1 MLLRCHRSLRCRYPL
16 RATIRRLRDDG
27 DNESRMRVLERLN
40 SNFLNLQIREYCL
53 LFKLNARFLAGQA
66 GSGIVVSVLH
76 LAFLA
81 ISCFDKGEVCV
92 FLGFGST
99 MNPLLMFASP
109 TLSASEMTKCVC
121 AMMTSTTN
129 NALFRGVPRRASQ
142 PRHTCGCSRLGQGQQ
157 HGNQFKRNQVSNPS
171 RSFTTKHKAVACPAD
186 ADCSLD
192 IWLAVSGLKVRLY
205 SRVEII
211 PNEHDIKITR
221 SCVLL
226 GVTLDCCFAT
236 LYAYAKCLMGSGFSD
251 STVQKDIRSWPFIVV
266 EGYADN
272 FCPHGTSCKKFRSRA
287 TPKTLFLV
295 LETAKGMMGK
305 KYNEDA
311 ELHKLKANVRQ
322 SGRST
327 CATLLRP
334 TCPSP
339 AWFKDHFINL
349 LYVYA

>member
-1 MLLRCHRSLRCRYPL
+1 
-16 RATIRRLRDDG
+16 
-27 DNESRMRVLERLN
+27 
-40 SNFLNLQIREYCL
+40 
-53 LFKLNARFLAGQA
+53 
-66 GSGIVVSVLH
+66 
-76 LAFLA
+76 
-81 ISCFDKGEVCV
+81 
-92 FLGFGST
+92 

-109 TLSASEMTKCVC
+109 TLSASKMTKC

-157 HGNQFKRNQVSNPS
+157 HGNQFKRNQLALLMLIAAWISGS
-171 RSFTTKHKAVACPAD
+171 QF
-186 ADCSLD
+186 
-192 IWLAVSGLKVRLY
+192 WLESSVVTMFMY

-236 LYAYAKCLMGSGFSD
+236 LYAYAKHLMGSRFSD

-266 EGYADN
+266 E
-272 FCPHGTSCKKFRSRA
+272 
-287 TPKTLFLV
+287 
-295 LETAKGMMGK
+295 ETEKGMMGK

-322 SGRST
+322 SGQST
-327 CATLLRP
+327 CATLLRL

>member
-109 TLSASEMTKCVC
+109 TLLASEMTKCVC
-121 AMMTSTTN
+121 VSIWNHYAVDVVLWKELALKCVSYVVFYFRRMMTSTTIT
-129 NALFRGVPRRASQ
+129 
-142 PRHTCGCSRLGQGQQ
+142 H
-157 HGNQFKRNQVSNPS
+157 
-171 RSFTTKHKAVACPAD
+171 CPTD

-192 IWLAVSGLKVRLY
+192 SHVLAVSGLKLRVVTMLMY

-211 PNEHDIKITR
+211 PNEHDYKRITR
-221 SCVLL
+221 SCVF
-226 GVTLDCCFAT
+226 CW
-236 LYAYAKCLMGSGFSD
+236 SD
-251 STVQKDIRSWPFIVV
+251 
-266 EGYADN
+266 
-272 FCPHGTSCKKFRSRA
+272 H
-287 TPKTLFLV
+287 
-295 LETAKGMMGK
+295 
-305 KYNEDA
+305 
-311 ELHKLKANVRQ
+311 
-322 SGRST
+322 
-327 CATLLRP
+327 
-334 TCPSP
+334 
-339 AWFKDHFINL
+339 
-349 LYVYA
+349 

>member
-1 MLLRCHRSLRCRYPL
+1 MNPLLMFASPTLSASEMTKCVCVSIWNHSAMDVVCEGVSTKCVRFQPLEELYYKTLTSKIIHPRLMLLRCHRSLRCRYPL

-40 SNFLNLQIREYCL
+40 NNFLNLRIREYCP
-53 LFKLNARFLAGQA
+53 LFKLNARFLAGQ
-66 GSGIVVSVLH
+66 
-76 LAFLA
+76 
-81 ISCFDKGEVCV
+81 
-92 FLGFGST
+92 
-99 MNPLLMFASP
+99 
-109 TLSASEMTKCVC
+109 

-157 HGNQFKRNQVSNPS
+157 HRNQFKRNQVSNPS
-171 RSFTTKHKAVACPAD
+171 RSFTTKHKSVACPAD

-236 LYAYAKCLMGSGFSD
+236 LYAYAKRLMGSGFSD

-272 FCPHGTSCKKFRSRA
+272 FCPHGTSCKNS
-287 TPKTLFLV
+287 
-295 LETAKGMMGK
+295 
-305 KYNEDA
+305 D
-311 ELHKLKANVRQ
+311 Q
-322 SGRST
+322 QQ
-327 CATLLRP
+327 LRKH
-334 TCPSP
+334 C
-339 AWFKDHFINL
+339 F
-349 LYVYA
+349 